1 MNDNFGAI
9 SPWPWH
15 VVDKGGGVEM
25 VDANGVTVCRFYTE
39 PGYGEVFNEENA
51 VTNAVFILAAMGV
64 FLATK

>member
-1 MNDNFGAI
+1 
-9 SPWPWH
+9 
-15 VVDKGGGVEM
+15 
-25 VDANGVTVCRFYTE
+25 VTVCRFYTE